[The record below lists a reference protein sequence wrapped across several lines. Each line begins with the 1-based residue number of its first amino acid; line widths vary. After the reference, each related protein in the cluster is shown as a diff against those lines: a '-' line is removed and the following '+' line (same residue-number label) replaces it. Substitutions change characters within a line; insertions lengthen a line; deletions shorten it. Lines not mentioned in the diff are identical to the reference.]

1 MNELFLT
8 YNPTMREFEL
18 IRSIMAHNGALPEQ
32 VTIPPGDDMAALRLG
47 EHELLVAVD
56 QIIEGVHF
64 DRQSATL
71 KQIGRKAVTRNL
83 SDVAAMAGRPLA
95 MLVSAVLP
103 KGFSEEDAEVLMAAI
118 RETAQAYDAPLIG
131 GDTATN
137 DGSLTLSV
145 TVLALADGIEPVQ
158 RTGAKAGDAIYVTG
172 QLGGSNHDYDGRI
185 HHLDFE
191 PRITLARTLAADA
204 STRPTA
210 MIDLSD
216 GLARDLP
223 HLVSGAEIQAHLLPV
238 TPVARQFAARD
249 GRPGW
254 LHAIADGEDY
264 ELLFTANADAVIPK
278 QIDGIPI
285 TRIGVVNEHDHIIL
299 IDGNERISIEG
310 LGWEH
315 HG

>member
-1 MNELFLT
+1 
-8 YNPTMREFEL
+8 MREFEL
-18 IRSIMAHNGALPEQ
+18 IQSIMAHNGSLPKH

-47 EHELLVAVD
+47 DHDLLVAVD
-56 QIIEGVHF
+56 QVIEGVHF
-64 DRQSATL
+64 DRKRATL

-95 MLVSAVLP
+95 SLVSAVLP
-103 KGFSEEDAEVLMAAI
+103 KGFVEDDAEQLMAAI
-118 RETAQAYDAPLIG
+118 RETALAYNAPLIG
-131 GDTATN
+131 GDTATAE
-137 DGSLTLSV
+137 GPLTLSV
-145 TVLALADGIEPVQ
+145 TVLAVADGIKPVK
-158 RTGAKAGDAIYVTG
+158 RSGAQAGDAIYVTG
-172 QLGGSNHDYDGRI
+172 QLGGSNHEYDGRT

-191 PRITLARTLAADA
+191 PRIELARKLAADPD
-204 STRPTA
+204 TRPTA

-223 HLVSGAEIQAHLLPV
+223 HLVRGAEIKAHLLPV
-238 TPVARQFAARD
+238 TAVARQFAARD

-254 LHAIADGEDY
+254 LHAVADGEDY
-264 ELLFTANADAVIPK
+264 ELLFTASGDAAIPK
-278 QIDGIPI
+278 QIDGVPI
-285 TRIGVVNEHDHIIL
+285 TRIGVVNEQDHVVL

>member
-1 MNELFLT
+1 
-8 YNPTMREFEL
+8 MREFEL
-18 IRSIMAHNGALPEQ
+18 IRSILAHNGSLPEH
-32 VTIPPGDDMAALRLG
+32 VTIPPGDDMAGLRLG

-56 QIIEGVHF
+56 QVIDGVHF
-64 DRQSATL
+64 NHKHATL
-71 KQIGRKAVTRNL
+71 EQIGRKAVTRNL

-95 MLVSAVLP
+95 SLVSAVLP
-103 KGFSEEDAEVLMAAI
+103 KGFSAEDAERLMAAI
-118 RETAQAYDAPLIG
+118 RETAQAYGAPLIG
-131 GDTATN
+131 GDTATS
-137 DGSLTLSV
+137 DGPLTLSV
-145 TVLALADGIEPVQ
+145 TILAVADGIAPIK
-158 RTGAKAGDAIYVTG
+158 RSGASVGDHIYVTG
-172 QLGGSNHDYDGRI
+172 QLGGSNHAYDGRT

-191 PRITLARTLAADA
+191 PRIELARTLARDA

-223 HLVSGAEIQAHLLPV
+223 HLASGAEIKAHLLPV
-238 TPVARQFAARD
+238 TPVARQYAARD

-254 LHAIADGEDY
+254 LHAVADGEDY
-264 ELLFTANADAVIPK
+264 ELLFTANADAELPK

-285 TRIGVVNEHDHIIL
+285 TRIGCITEHDHITL
-299 IDGNERISIEG
+299 IDGNERVNLEG

>member
-1 MNELFLT
+1 
-8 YNPTMREFEL
+8 MREFEL
-18 IRSIMAHNGALPEQ
+18 IRSITAHNGALPKQ

-47 EHELLVAVD
+47 DHELLVAVD

-64 DRQSATL
+64 DRNSATL

-83 SDVAAMAGRPLA
+83 SDVAAMAGKPLA
-95 MLVSAVLP
+95 SLVSAAMP
-103 KGFSEEDAEVLMAAI
+103 KGFAEEDAEQLMHAI
-118 RETAQAYDAPLIG
+118 RETGQAYGAPLIG

-137 DGSLTLSV
+137 AGPLTLSV
-145 TVLALADGIEPVQ
+145 TILATADGIDPVQ
-158 RTGAKAGDAIYVTG
+158 RNGASPGDAIYVTG
-172 QLGGSNHDYDGRI
+172 QLGGSNRDYDGKT

-191 PRITLARTLAADA
+191 PRINLARTLAADA
-204 STRPTA
+204 NTRPTA

-223 HLVSGAEIQAHLLPV
+223 HLVSGAEIKAHLLPV
-238 TPVARQFAARD
+238 TAVARQFAARD

-254 LHAIADGEDY
+254 LHAVADGEDY
-264 ELLFTANADAVIPK
+264 ELLFTAKVDAAIPK
-278 QIDGIPI
+278 EIDGTPI
-285 TRIGVVNEHDHIIL
+285 TRIGVVTEQAGIVL

-315 HG
+315 HA